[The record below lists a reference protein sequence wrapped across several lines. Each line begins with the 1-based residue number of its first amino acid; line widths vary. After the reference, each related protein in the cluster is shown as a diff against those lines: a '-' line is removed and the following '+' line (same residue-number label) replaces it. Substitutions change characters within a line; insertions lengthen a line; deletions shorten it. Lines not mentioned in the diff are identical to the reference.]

1 MIDHCAEEATLLF
14 LLPKCDKSQLMA
26 VKRISM
32 SFQYLSDLYS
42 LIASQPLYSG
52 WPASC
57 EKHTNGEYLI
67 PSVILGL
74 SNSESRQNENC
85 LSLGRCITEQNQTG
99 GTVRKSD
106 NDTDHFL
113 WKLTGCYCLVKRSF
127 CCTTLLS
134 SKVIVP
140 FFLKLKHWFC
150 KVKNECFRCYFL
162 RPYISVLAV
171 PPEERINN
179 DKYWLGSPAEF
190 HVQRRWECL
199 IGSYCAPSKTVDC
212 LIYTHAEMAAW
223 LEYYMKRFYISHSNS
238 LYMNIQSK
246 N

>member
-1 MIDHCAEEATLLF
+1 MRTVFHWAVV
-14 LLPKCDKSQLMA
+14 SQN
-26 VKRISM
+26 RIK
-32 SFQYLSDLYS
+32 L
-42 LIASQPLYSG
+42 
-52 WPASC
+52 
-57 EKHTNGEYLI
+57 GEQW
-67 PSVILGL
+67 
-74 SNSESRQNENC
+74 ESP
-85 LSLGRCITEQNQTG
+85 IMTQT
-99 GTVRKSD
+99 TTS
-106 NDTDHFL
+106 L

-140 FFLKLKHWFC
+140 FFFFKLKHWFC

-212 LIYTHAEMAAW
+212 LIYTHTLKW
-223 LEYYMKRFYISHSNS
+223 LHD
-238 LYMNIQSK
+238 
-246 N
+246 